1 MLPTTK
7 LDDGLVLRPATRV
20 DADELA
26 EFNGQMHTDEN
37 ESPVPIA
44 DWTLDLMKEDHP
56 WFEADRDVTVVEDT
70 ETGRIVSA
78 LFLIPQI
85 WSYAGI
91 EMLIGQPELI
101 STHPDYRRRGLI
113 RTQFEVIHAHS
124 DPDHVWQYIGGI
136 PWYYRQFGYSYAL
149 DYVPSAVWW
158 LTDSF
163 PDGPVGYT
171 LRPAVA
177 GDVPFLAEVETAAQ
191 RRPFLTSVHGLD
203 GWELELRRR
212 PGALPACEVHVIEHA
227 AADASVP
234 IGYVVNERSRRA
246 ERVFVKAFE
255 LAPGRSW
262 LEPTAAVLAAL
273 RARARDDPALPKAI
287 RLLLAPEH
295 PAVRCATT
303 KLSPGPRSS
312 YGFYVRVP
320 DVVRLL
326 DRIRPV
332 LETRLAASPA
342 AHHTGS
348 LTIDVYTYGLSVSIV
363 DGRIA
368 AIERRPSSPD
378 VADVALPVEALLTVV
393 FGNRSLADVDRDVA
407 DCQIESDAGAL
418 LVDVLFPRM
427 AFGPWEIG

>member
-1 MLPTTK
+1 VLPTTK
-7 LDDGLVLRPATRV
+7 LDDGLLLRPAARA
-20 DADELA
+20 DAEELV
-26 EFNGQMHTDEN
+26 EFNAAMHPDEG
-37 ESPVPIA
+37 EPVAPIA
-44 DWTLDLMKEDHP
+44 DWTLDLMKDEHP
-56 WFEADRDVTVVEDT
+56 WFQADRDVTVVEDT
-70 ETGRIVSA
+70 ATGRIVSA

-85 WSYAGI
+85 WSYGGI

-101 STHPDYRRRGLI
+101 ATHPDYRRRGLI
-113 RTQFEVIHAHS
+113 RTQFEAIHAHS

-149 DYVPSAVWW
+149 DYVPPAFWWFTESAP
-158 LTDSF
+158 S
-163 PDGPVGYT
+163 GPAGYT

-191 RRPFLTSVHGLD
+191 RRSQLTAVRGIE
-203 GWELELRRR
+203 GWPLELRRR
-212 PGALPACEVHVIEHA
+212 PDGLPACEVHVIEHA
-227 AADASVP
+227 SAGASVP
-234 IGYVVNERSRRA
+234 IGYVAHKRFQRGEWIAVS
-246 ERVFVKAFE
+246 AFE

-273 RARARDDPALPKAI
+273 RERARGDARLKAV
-287 RLLLAPEH
+287 RLFLAPEH
-295 PAVRCATT
+295 PAVRCAANR
-303 KLSPGPRSS
+303 LSSGRGSS

-332 LETRLAASPA
+332 LESRLADSPA

-348 LTIDVYTYGLSVSIV
+348 LAVDVYTYGLSISIV
-363 DGRIA
+363 DGCIT

-378 VADVALPVEALLTVV
+378 DADVALPIEALLSVV

-407 DCQIESDAGAL
+407 DCQIHSDAGAL
-418 LVDVLFPRM
+418 LLDVLFPRM
-427 AFGPWEIG
+427 ALGPWEVG